1 MERKAWSSE
10 RKIDRIR
17 NHKRTISKLEKEKII
32 DSDKESKKVK
42 ENRNISKDKHK
53 K

>member
-42 ENRNISKDKHK
+42 VNRNISKDKHK